1 MGTCETG
8 TTQSK
13 LASGVGRMRMH
24 LLCSLLSYKTS
35 VTVGL
40 LNYHKGLKDLSGGVT
55 VGSVGSSG

>member
-1 MGTCETG
+1 
-8 TTQSK
+8 
-13 LASGVGRMRMH
+13 MRMH